1 MFKFTSLI
9 KICLCAAAN
18 EEADNV
24 GSVIQRCGDLAN
36 GEA

>member
-1 MFKFTSLI
+1 MFKFTLLT
-9 KICLCAAAN
+9 KIYLCAAAN

-24 GSVIQRCGDLAN
+24 GSVIHRCGDLAN